1 MEQFAYYPAPTELDF
16 PPETLYLTS
25 PRVVATCHEEVLRTA
40 LCAMPRL
47 DTIIILDSKNFG
59 VPWVI
64 FATMLSTPQLRVFEI
79 RGRIHRAF
87 DRLAKPPY
95 QSFAPLRAF
104 RYVPDHIDTPVRIGP
119 TEKRMLVILLEK
131 VSATLETL
139 VLPSESVPL
148 RLMNLWEWPNLREL
162 RLRGDSRPIHRCR
175 TPLVS
180 VFGRMPRLHTL
191 SLLLAHSKK
200 SPLGPLWPAHSECKS
215 LPWAELKSLTLSWI
229 HPDDLIF
236 AHLPPTL
243 RHLSFRA
250 WPRLFIMYYDAHR
263 LWAERVHWKLKAP
276 KSAQISRILPLC
288 PSANLERIELEYV
301 ADSAELEL
309 LRRIPDIAPRLEW
322 LQIIRYRSAWDL
334 SPVSVVREQI
344 STHTIPI
351 ADSQQEG
358 LVEPLSFLPRLRTFR
373 FCPDYE
379 HITLMFVWKDPNGDE
394 DPCDP
399 DEVAGIIARN
409 AGPELLEVDV
419 SEATKGVAAWYTY
432 EIKRSTD
439 GSRRARCTGFSMDQ
453 DREWYVEQP

>member
-1 MEQFAYYPAPTELDF
+1 MAKMINCTGAPPTCDKALKCPFVSVYRTVMSDCSLRMLDGDCLHRIFSLLRPCGGLRPLSLTCKWIRSACMIVLFDECSLMATRLRDAEGIPPTSLWPYIRRLKVMEQFAYYPAPTELDF

-64 FATMLSTPQLRVFEI
+64 FATILSTPQLRVFEI

-87 DRLAKPPY
+87 DRLAEPPY

-119 TEKRMLVILLEK
+119 IEKRMLVILLEQ
-131 VSATLETL
+131 VSVTLETL

-148 RLMNLWEWPNLREL
+148 RLMSLWEWPNLREL

-334 SPVSVVREQI
+334 SPVSVVR
-344 STHTIPI
+344 
-351 ADSQQEG
+351 
-358 LVEPLSFLPRLRTFR
+358 
-373 FCPDYE
+373 
-379 HITLMFVWKDPNGDE
+379 
-394 DPCDP
+394 
-399 DEVAGIIARN
+399 
-409 AGPELLEVDV
+409 
-419 SEATKGVAAWYTY
+419 GV
-432 EIKRSTD
+432 
-439 GSRRARCTGFSMDQ
+439 G
-453 DREWYVEQP
+453 